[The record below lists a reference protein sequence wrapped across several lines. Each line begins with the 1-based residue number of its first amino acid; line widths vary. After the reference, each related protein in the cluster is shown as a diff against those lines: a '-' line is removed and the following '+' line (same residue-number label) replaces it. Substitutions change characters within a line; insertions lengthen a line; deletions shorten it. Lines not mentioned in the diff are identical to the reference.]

1 MVQSLFIFFKRN
13 VKKAIL
19 ALFILSATFAKAQGP
34 VAGYDYLGSCG
45 GHNYYISQAHVFGI
59 NINGVVSDFQS
70 KTSVPDDQVYAAAIV
85 NAAENTCVTNLMLAY
100 NIAHYGGNGM
110 SYGAN
115 WGNFRNPWIGLTDNA
130 VENNFVWSN
139 GQPNCEDF
147 RNWNVG
153 EPNNHGGNISN
164 GEDYTELL
172 IMMSYPYNGGTNDP
186 LGKWNDWY
194 NQFIIAPT
202 GENLGPTSLPVIIE
216 VGPAECAPFVRG
228 NLGCS
233 HGYWKNAKDASWTG
247 AGYSR
252 TQKFSSVF
260 NITNGRGVIS
270 LGVTTLQNALEL
282 GGGGYNNL
290 ARQGV
295 AGLLN
300 AARGFYP
307 FTVAEVSTAVKNMFN
322 TGAASLPNV
331 TVNGT
336 NYVGGSFV
344 DAGSLA
350 TYLDVLNNLGCPL
363 NNKGE
368 PVSVSSAAAPVAA
381 VAEVAEIAAVK
392 SFSVS
397 GYPNP
402 SKSVFNIQIDGLTTN
417 KAGIRV
423 TDLSGRVVEVR
434 SNIASNTIVKIGDNY
449 RTGTYYVEVI
459 QGSNKKL
466 LKLVKL

>member
-1 MVQSLFIFFKRN
+1 MVHFLFTFIKQN
-13 VKKAIL
+13 VRKALL
-19 ALFILSATFAKAQGP
+19 ALFLLSGTFIQAQGP
-34 VAGYDYLGSCG
+34 VAGYDYLGACN
-45 GHNYYISQAHVFGI
+45 GHNYYISQAFVFGI
-59 NINGVVSDFQS
+59 NINGVVADFQS
-70 KTSVPDDQVYAAAIV
+70 KTAVPDNQVYAAAIV

-110 SYGAN
+110 SYGTD
-115 WGNFRNPWIGLTDNA
+115 WRNFRNPWIGLTDAA

-153 EPNNHGGNISN
+153 EPNNHAGTFSN
-164 GEDYTELL
+164 GEDYTQLL
-172 IMMSYPYNGGTNDP
+172 VMMSYPYNGGTNDP
-186 LGKWNDWY
+186 LGKWNDWF
-194 NQFIIAPT
+194 NQFMISQIN
-202 GENLGPTSLPVIIE
+202 ENLGPTTLPVIIE
-216 VGPAECAPFVRG
+216 VGPADCAPVVRG

-233 HGYWKNAKDASWTG
+233 HGYWKNAKDAAWTG

-252 TQKFSSVF
+252 TQTFSGVF
-260 NITNGRGVIS
+260 NITNGRSVIT

-300 AARGFYP
+300 AGRGFYP
-307 FTVAEVSTAVKNMFN
+307 YTVAEVWTAVRNMFN

-331 TVNGT
+331 TVNAT
-336 NYVGGSFV
+336 TYVGGSFT

-350 TYLDVLNNLGCPL
+350 TYLDQLNNIGCPL

-368 PVSVSSAAAPVAA
+368 VITSSSTSASV
-381 VAEVAEIAAVK
+381 VAEGISLISEK
-392 SFSVS
+392 SFAIS

-402 SKSVFNIQIDGLTTN
+402 SKAGFNVLIDGISTEKN
-417 KAGIRV
+417 SIRI
-423 TDLSGRVVEVR
+423 TDINGRVIEQR
-434 SNIASNTIVKIGDNY
+434 SNIASNGVVKIGNNY
-449 RTGTYYVEVI
+449 RAGIYYLEVM
-459 QGSNKKL
+459 QGANKKQ

>member
-1 MVQSLFIFFKRN
+1 MVHFLFNFFKQN
-13 VKKAIL
+13 VRK
-19 ALFILSATFAKAQGP
+19 ALFALFLLSGTLTQAQAP
-34 VAGYDYLGSCG
+34 VAGYDYLGACN
-45 GHNYYISQAHVFGI
+45 GHNYYISQAFVFGI
-59 NINGVVSDFQS
+59 NINGVVADFQS
-70 KTSVPDDQVYAAAIV
+70 KTAVPDNQVYAAAIV
-85 NAAENTCVTNLMLAY
+85 DGAENTCVTNLMLAY

-110 SYGAN
+110 AYGTD
-115 WGNFRNPWIGLTDNA
+115 WRNFRNPWIGLTDA
-130 VENNFVWSN
+130 AAENNFVWSN
-139 GQPNCEDF
+139 GQPNCADF

-153 EPNNHGGNISN
+153 EPNNHAGTVSN

-186 LGKWNDWY
+186 LGKWNDWF
-194 NQFIIAPT
+194 NQFMLSPT

-216 VGPAECAPFVRG
+216 VGPAECAPVVRG

-233 HGYWKNAKDASWTG
+233 HGYWKNCKDAAWTG

-252 TQKFSSVF
+252 TQTFSSVF
-260 NITNGRGVIS
+260 NITNGRGVIT

-300 AARGFYP
+300 AGRGFYP
-307 FTVAEVSTAVKNMFN
+307 YTVGEVWTAVRNMFN

-331 TVNGT
+331 TVNAT
-336 NYVGGSFV
+336 TYVGGSFT

-350 TYLDVLNNLGCPL
+350 TYLDGLNNLGCPL

-368 PVSVSSAAAPVAA
+368 STTAPTSAPASAM
-381 VAEVAEIAAVK
+381 AEVAETAAK
-392 SFSVS
+392 SFAVS

-402 SKSVFNIQIDGLTTN
+402 SKTAFNIQIDGLSTE
-417 KAGIRV
+417 KGSIRV
-423 TDLSGRVVEVR
+423 TDLSGRIVEVR
-434 SNIASNTIVKIGDNY
+434 SNIAANSIVKIGDNY
-449 RTGTYYVEVI
+449 RTGTYYVEVV
-459 QGSNKKL
+459 QGTNKKQ
-466 LKLVKL
+466 LKLVKF